1 MQKLRRILALLGVI
15 ILVGMYVVTLVFA
28 LSSSPNAN
36 NMLMASIV
44 CTVIIPC
51 LLYGMILLTRVLDNR
66 NLSGRDNGAKDT
78 VSTAPDADKKPE
90 AKKKQK
96 GN

>member
-66 NLSGRDNGAKDT
+66 NLSGKDKTVESNTPSAKD
-78 VSTAPDADKKPE
+78 
-90 AKKKQK
+90 KKKNDK
-96 GN
+96 G

>member
-1 MQKLRRILALLGVI
+1 MQKLRRILALLGVV

-44 CTVIIPC
+44 CTVIVPC
-51 LLYGMILLTRVLDNR
+51 LLYGMILITRVLDNR
-66 NLSGRDNGAKDT
+66 HLSDRDKETENTKN
-78 VSTAPDADKKPE
+78 S
-90 AKKKQK
+90 KKQQDK
-96 GN
+96 

>member
-36 NMLMASIV
+36 NMLMASVV
-44 CTVIIPC
+44 CTVVVPC
-51 LLYGMILLTRVLDNR
+51 LLYGMILITRVLDNR
-66 NLSGRDNGAKDT
+66 NLSGKNKTAESNTPSAKD
-78 VSTAPDADKKPE
+78 
-90 AKKKQK
+90 KKKNDK
-96 GN
+96 G

>member
-1 MQKLRRILALLGVI
+1 MQKLRRILALLGVV

-44 CTVIIPC
+44 CTVVVPC
-51 LLYGMILLTRVLDNR
+51 LLYGMILVTRALDNR
-66 NLSGRDNGAKDT
+66 HLSEKDKAAEGIT
-78 VSTAPDADKKPE
+78 TPVKDKK
-90 AKKKQK
+90 KSI
-96 GN
+96 